1 MRTASSAAA
10 AANHEYRSAR
20 VMMRSRLK
28 CLRRCFG
35 SKSLICAAIRIFRSS
50 SGKPP
55 SGLTP
60 DFPVF
65 NPPQNSSTFVPIG
78 VTTPRPVTTTRRPG
92 LLFDISNDLSC
103 LVRARQ
109 TFDGRRRSLQLFLDE
124 SDAPAQALAADACL
138 AAISDFTRS
147 TTEPTVLKASTS
159 SLAL

>member
-35 SKSLICAAIRIFRSS
+35 SKSLTCAAIRIFRSS

-109 TFDGRRRSLQLFLDE
+109 TFDG
-124 SDAPAQALAADACL
+124 ADVHFNYSWIVRCAG
-138 AAISDFTRS
+138 
-147 TTEPTVLKASTS
+147 S
-159 SLAL
+159 SLGGGRLFGSNQGLHPIDNHAHHL